1 MMFIIMRSSVF
12 AGTGSGF
19 WWRKG
24 TAGKGGGR
32 MGGGHVGLA
41 RLRFL
46 VDQVSFRG
54 NEDGTEIMERRGC
67 V

>member
-12 AGTGSGF
+12 AGMGSDF

-41 RLRFL
+41 GMGFL
-46 VDQVSFRG
+46 VHEVSFRG
-54 NEDGTEIMERRGC
+54 MKMKRKSWRGESA
-67 V
+67 